1 MPAAAA
7 APMRRSRCSHAVE
20 LSTTTT
26 TTTTQHTAHPS
37 RPTLPI
43 SLPKW
48 AFSSG
53 LIQARLK

>member
-1 MPAAAA
+1 MY
-7 APMRRSRCSHAVE
+7 STVE

-26 TTTTQHTAHPS
+26 NTTTTTTNTTQHTAHPS